1 MNKIR
6 LHGSARGVY
15 SAPSAFQIEA
25 SFKRVLCDSFGSG
38 REDLTVLD
46 GAPEWDAED

>member
-6 LHGSARGVY
+6 LHLSERGKY
-15 SAPSAFQIEA
+15 SAPNAFPIEA

-38 REDLTVLD
+38 REDLTDLD
-46 GAPEWDAED
+46 GAPVWDVED